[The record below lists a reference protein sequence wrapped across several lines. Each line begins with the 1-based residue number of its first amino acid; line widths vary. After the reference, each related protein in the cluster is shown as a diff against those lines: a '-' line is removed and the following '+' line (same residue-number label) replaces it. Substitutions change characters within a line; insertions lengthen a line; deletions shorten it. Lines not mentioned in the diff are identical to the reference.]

1 MALWYFTFNDVFWL
15 SITPMVLGAG
25 ALCIRYAYRSKCS
38 NVRVCCGLLEI
49 ERDVCREIELDQQSD
64 QARGDSP
71 ITPNGRGNAS
81 SR

>member
-1 MALWYFTFNDVFWL
+1 MWYATFNDVFWL

-49 ERDVCREIELDQQSD
+49 QRDVDREIEID
-64 QARGDSP
+64 RGDSP
-71 ITPNGRGNAS
+71 IIPTAGATAEGATSDAS
-81 SR
+81 QR